1 MWGNIVMGKV
11 YEYDKEALVIDLNEM
26 QSDWYVKLTGD
37 YITIYNQNVDEDFS
51 EEIELPQTLLELND
65 DLWRLYDNFDVDEH
79 VEMWLEAKRS
89 GNVDGIPSARVLVEE
104 SERIDRDLEELARLF
119 SNAIMDD
126 DFDQAKD
133 GEI

>member
-1 MWGNIVMGKV
+1 MEKV

-51 EEIELPQTLLELND
+51 EEIELPQTLQKLEEA
-65 DLWRLYDNFDVDEH
+65 LWSLYNNFDVDEH
-79 VEMWLEAKRS
+79 VGMWLEAKRS
-89 GNVDGIPSARVLVEE
+89 GNVYGIPSAHVLVEE
-104 SERIDRDLEELARLF
+104 SERIDMDLEELVRLF

-126 DFDQAKD
+126 DFAQAKD
-133 GEI
+133 VEI

>member
-1 MWGNIVMGKV
+1 MEKV
-11 YEYDKEALVIDLNEM
+11 YEYDKEALVTDLNEM

-51 EEIELPQTLLELND
+51 EEIELPQTLQELEEA
-65 DLWRLYDNFDVDEH
+65 LWSLYNNFDVDEH
-79 VEMWLEAKRS
+79 VEMWLEAKFN
-89 GNVDGIPSARVLVEE
+89 GDVDGIPSARVLVEE
-104 SERIDRDLEELARLF
+104 SERIERDLEEIARLF

-126 DFDQAKD
+126 DFAQAKD

>member
-1 MWGNIVMGKV
+1 MGKV

>member
-1 MWGNIVMGKV
+1 MGKV

-51 EEIELPQTLLELND
+51 EEIELPQTLQEIEEA
-65 DLWRLYDNFDVDEH
+65 LWSLYNNFDVDEH
-79 VEMWLEAKRS
+79 VEMWLEAKFN
-89 GNVDGIPSARVLVEE
+89 GDVDGIPSARVLVEE

-119 SNAIMDD
+119 SNSIMDD

>member
-1 MWGNIVMGKV
+1 MGKV

-37 YITIYNQNVDEDFS
+37 YITIYNQNVEEDFS
-51 EEIELPQTLLELND
+51 EEIELPQTLQELEET
-65 DLWRLYDNFDVDEH
+65 LWSLYNNFDVDEH

-89 GNVDGIPSARVLVEE
+89 GDVYGIPGVRVLLED
-104 SERIDRDLEELARLF
+104 SEWIKIGLEELARLF

-126 DFDQAKD
+126 DFAQAKEE
-133 GEI
+133 EI